1 MNRFKIKKKQV
12 FYAVPTNDAF
22 AHFGLTPR
30 NAVHIEKKNFLQV
43 WKTILKKSLTAQHRH
58 YNL

>member
-1 MNRFKIKKKQV
+1 MGNPTQKNAYGHENMNRFKIKKKQV

-30 NAVHIEKKNFLQV
+30 MQYILRKKFLQV
-43 WKTILKKSLTAQHRH
+43 
-58 YNL
+58 